1 MLSLIG
7 ITIFVV
13 LGCHIQH
20 IQQDRLST
28 AITFAQSI
36 TAYHQNGTQ
45 IEPIWFLTGGVK
57 NALVEHVGTE
67 ADKMASMLSEVSI
80 KNVVL
85 DTNAQNTAENFVNL
99 KHWIN
104 KFGKFDVNVVI
115 TTSSFHQKRAQKIF
129 EGVFHDINIKP
140 KWNLGSASCQH
151 CETDEHIHIRNVEN
165 DVKKALFSSTKN
177 KRSS

>member
-20 IQQDRLST
+20 IQQDRLFT

-36 TAYHQNGTQ
+36 TTAHQNGTQ
-45 IEPIWFLTGGVK
+45 NEPIWFLTGGVK
-57 NALVEHVGTE
+57 NALIEATE
-67 ADKMASMLSEVSI
+67 ADTMASMLTEVSI

-85 DTNAQNTAENFVNL
+85 DTNAKNTAENFVNL

-104 KFGKFDVNVVI
+104 KFGKSDVNVVI

-129 EGVFHDINIKP
+129 EGIFNDIDIKP
-140 KWNLGSASCQH
+140 HWNLGSASCSH

-165 DVKKALFSSTKN
+165 DVRKALFYSAKD
-177 KRSS
+177 K